1 MDCLLVDGLNVEM
14 LLFKVEYLTQIHDN
28 AFVDLLPKMS
38 SEDLDQR
45 DLKSWNL
52 PMHKYTS

>member
-1 MDCLLVDGLNVEM
+1 MDCLLVYGLNVEM

-38 SEDLDQR
+38 SEDLDQ
-45 DLKSWNL
+45 
-52 PMHKYTS
+52 